1 MGEERDIGKFE
12 LNGNPSKWIVYNVTL
27 TTPLPERQFIS
38 LCRNY
43 IVESNGK
50 LLAVFVVDEDETPI
64 HVFELSII
72 QAKKEMKRY
81 KIVWHIIRS
90 LGF

>member
-1 MGEERDIGKFE
+1 M
-12 LNGNPSKWIVYNVTL
+12 LHL
-27 TTPLPERQFIS
+27 LLPERQLNS

-43 IVESNGK
+43 IVESNWK
-50 LLAVFVVDEDETPI
+50 LLAVFVVDEDENETPI